1 MVLSRATLSL
11 PKSKSI
17 IGLMGTAEVPY
28 RSTKTNY
35 KSISFICPVGFNLKF
50 INYEAQGQTITI
62 TINPVYSCGVYL
74 NGSFIGTSPIRASE
88 NDQYGYI
95 SKSYVMSNSS
105 SQVYFEIN
113 EFFTNIAGSYVPQ
126 ENTTQGSTDVYNF
139 LVNLN
144 YTITSTSSQIY
155 YVDTTLTCG
164 YLFNTTQSTPY
175 LANFSYNG
183 GTSAS
188 NYYVS
193 TRMYQEI
200 NTSQPSTWF
209 ISSNSPGNSYTPSTY
224 NLGSS
229 FTVGSG
235 KWNKINVFGD
245 AQTSNWD
252 PIYGIFTATISGIYC
267 FQLCIFNN
275 GTSTTGRWLQAKG
288 TCVLGTTQYLTF
300 NQSYLTGNSG
310 SFTFNLMYY
319 MGVGQTIYFYCA
331 DQSPSLYYGD
341 GHTTLQIIKM
351 S

>member
-11 PKSKSI
+11 PKTNTI
-17 IGLMGTAEVPY
+17 NCLLGTAQVPI
-28 RSTKTNY
+28 RSTKTDY
-35 KSISFICPVGFNLKF
+35 KAISLDCPVGFQLKF
-50 INYEAQGQTITI
+50 ANYQAQGQTITI
-62 TINPVYSCGVYL
+62 TINPASSCSVYL
-74 NGSFIGTSPIRASE
+74 NGYFFATSIILPSE

-113 EFFTNIAGSYVPQ
+113 EFFTTLSTSYFPPQ
-126 ENTTQGSTDVYNF
+126 DNTLSTDVYTFYMNIT
-139 LVNLN
+139 

-164 YLFNTTQSTPY
+164 CLLNTTQSTPY
-175 LANFSYNG
+175 LANFSYNS

-188 NYYVS
+188 SSYVS
-193 TRMYQEI
+193 TRMYQQI
-200 NTSQPSTWF
+200 NTPQPPTWF
-209 ISSNSPGNSYTPSTY
+209 ISSKSAGNSYTPSTY

-235 KWNKINVFGD
+235 KWDKITVYGN
-245 AQTSNWD
+245 AQTSNWN
-252 PIYGIFTATISGIYC
+252 PIYGYFTATISGIYC

-288 TCVLGTTQYLTF
+288 TCILGTTQYLTF
-300 NQSYLTGNSG
+300 NQSFLTGDSG
-310 SFTFNLMYY
+310 SFTFNLTYY
-319 MGVGQTIYFYCA
+319 MGVGQTLLFYCA
-331 DQSPSLYYGD
+331 DQSPTLYYGD
-341 GHTTLQIIKM
+341 GHTTLQIIKV